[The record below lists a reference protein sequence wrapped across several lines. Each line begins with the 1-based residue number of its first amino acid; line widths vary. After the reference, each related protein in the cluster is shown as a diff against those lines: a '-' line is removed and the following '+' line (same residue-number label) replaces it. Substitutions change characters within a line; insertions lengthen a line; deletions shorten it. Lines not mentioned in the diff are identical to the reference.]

1 MFDEDFDIVLNSPT
15 SKATVEIDIER
26 IRGNSSRII
35 LSAWFRFT
43 EPLNFTSP
51 NVQLSVNDTEIQ
63 TILIE
68 ETNSSK

>member
-15 SKATVEIDIER
+15 SKATVELDIV
-26 IRGNSSRII
+26 RGNSSRII
-35 LSAWFRFT
+35 LSAWLRFT